1 MLLAVDVGNTNIV
14 PGVFASDGRLV
25 ADWRWATDNA
35 RMADEYAAL
44 LGWALADAA
53 IARSAIS
60 GVVLSSVVPPL
71 TNTFRE
77 LARRYLGVEPLVVG
91 AGVRT
96 DVPLC
101 VEAPEEVGA
110 DRIANALAVKRLYR
124 VPAIVVDFGTA
135 TNFDVVSAAGEF
147 LGGAFAPGI
156 QTGLEGLASRAARL
170 RTIELRAPGQAI
182 GKNTVGC
189 MQAGLVYG
197 YVALVEGLVARIAAE
212 LGGPRPLVVATGGLA
227 PLIAAET
234 PAIDVLAPDLTL
246 QGLRLVYELNQEGGG
261 QETGIRGRELGARG
275 QGRGAEQAAVDG
287 ASGAQAGGAR

>member
-14 PGVFASDGRLV
+14 PGVFAPDGRLV

-44 LGWALADAA
+44 LGWALADANV
-53 IARSAIS
+53 ARTALD
-60 GVVLSSVVPPL
+60 GMVLSSVVPPL
-71 TNTFRE
+71 THTFCE
-77 LARRYLGVEPLVVG
+77 LARRHLGIEPLVVS
-91 AGVRT
+91 AQVRT

-101 VEAPEEVGA
+101 VDAPDEVGA

-135 TNFDVVSAAGEF
+135 TNFDVVSADGEF

-156 QTGLEGLASRAARL
+156 QTALEGLASRAARL

-182 GKNTVGC
+182 GKNTAAC

-212 LGGPRPLVVATGGLA
+212 LAGPRPLVVATGGLA
-227 PLIAAET
+227 PLIGAET
-234 PAIDVLAPDLTL
+234 TIIDVLAPDLTL
-246 QGLRLVYELNQEGGG
+246 QGLRLLYELN
-261 QETGIRGRELGARG
+261 REPSSALPDRAS
-275 QGRGAEQAAVDG
+275 QAAADG
-287 ASGAQAGGAR
+287 AASVSTGSMR